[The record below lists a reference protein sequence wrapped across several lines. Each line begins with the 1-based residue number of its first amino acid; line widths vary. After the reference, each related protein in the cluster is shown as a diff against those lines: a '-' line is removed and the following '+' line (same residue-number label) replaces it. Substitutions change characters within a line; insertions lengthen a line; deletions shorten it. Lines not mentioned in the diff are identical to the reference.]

1 LSFPGSGLTLISEP
15 EKRLNQ
21 INAQTRSMLQAILT
35 PAQLMQLEDALESN
49 TGISQTMFTAF
60 NLSPAQ

>member
-1 LSFPGSGLTLISEP
+1 
-15 EKRLNQ
+15 
-21 INAQTRSMLQAILT
+21 MLQAILT